1 MQLPRNSPIVWLVA
15 GAFFMENLD
24 ATVVVTAVPE
34 MARSFHVDPV
44 DINIGI
50 TAYVLTLAVL
60 IPISGWMTDRFGA
73 RTIFGSAIAIFTVG
87 SALCG
92 FSTSLTAYT
101 LARILQGVGGAMMVP
116 VGRLV
121 VLRATEKHHLIS
133 AIATI
138 TWPGLAA
145 PVLGPPL
152 GGFITYYFSWQW
164 IFFLNIP
171 LGLIALPIAL
181 RLVPPGRTETGK
193 PFDGVGFLL
202 TGAACVSTIY
212 SIEVLS
218 RGATAW
224 HAALPWV
231 VAALIFAPA
240 AIVHARRHANPMLD
254 FWGMRF
260 RSFAVSIAGGSLFR
274 VSNGALPFILPL
286 LFQLQF
292 QLNPVESGSLVLAV
306 FAGNLLMKLGTTA
319 VLRRFTFK
327 TTMIVNGILNA
338 AGIMGCALLTPNTP
352 VVLTA
357 ALLFFSGMTRSMQ
370 FTTISTLAF
379 ADIPPDR
386 MSAANSLTSIVLQ
399 ATMGMGIAFGAALL
413 RVGGLVH
420 QDPPGSFSLF
430 AFQMTFVVIGA
441 LTLFSVLDVLK
452 LPSDAGNNIR
462 LRKLAPQQAAEPKA
476 AE

>member
-1 MQLPRNSPIVWLVA
+1 
-15 GAFFMENLD
+15 
-24 ATVVVTAVPE
+24 
-34 MARSFHVDPV
+34 
-44 DINIGI
+44 
-50 TAYVLTLAVL
+50 
-60 IPISGWMTDRFGA
+60 
-73 RTIFGSAIAIFTVG
+73 
-87 SALCG
+87 
-92 FSTSLTAYT
+92 
-101 LARILQGVGGAMMVP
+101 
-116 VGRLV
+116 
-121 VLRATEKHHLIS
+121 
-133 AIATI
+133 
-138 TWPGLAA
+138 
-145 PVLGPPL
+145 
-152 GGFITYYFSWQW
+152 
-164 IFFLNIP
+164 
-171 LGLIALPIAL
+171 
-181 RLVPPGRTETGK
+181 
-193 PFDGVGFLL
+193 
-202 TGAACVSTIY
+202 
-212 SIEVLS
+212 
-218 RGATAW
+218 
-224 HAALPWV
+224 
-231 VAALIFAPA
+231 
-240 AIVHARRHANPMLD
+240 MLD

-420 QDPPGSFSLF
+420 QDPPGTFSLF
-430 AFQMTFVVIGA
+430 AFQMTFVVIGV

-452 LPSDAGNNIR
+452 LPPDAGNNIR
-462 LRKLAPQQAAEPKA
+462 LRKLAPQQAAEPNA

>member
-1 MQLPRNSPIVWLVA
+1 MQFPRSSPLVWLVA
-15 GAFFMENLD
+15 SAFFMENLD
-24 ATVVVTAVPE
+24 ATVVVTALPQ
-34 MARSFHVDPV
+34 MAQSFGVDPV

-60 IPISGWMTDRFGA
+60 IPISGWMVDRFGA
-73 RTIFGSAIAIFTVG
+73 RVIFVSAIAIFTIG

-92 FSTSLTAYT
+92 LSTSLTAYT
-101 LARILQGVGGAMMVP
+101 LARILQGAGGAMMVP

-121 VLRATEKHHLIS
+121 VLRSTEKHHLIS

-171 LGLIALPIAL
+171 LGLIALPFAL
-181 RLVPPGRTETGK
+181 RLIPPGRTETGK

-202 TGAACVSTIY
+202 TGAACVSVIY
-212 SIEVLS
+212 SIEMLS
-218 RGATAW
+218 RSLASW

-231 VAALIFAPA
+231 VAAVIFVPA
-240 AIVHARRHANPMLD
+240 AILHARRHAHPMLD
-254 FWGMRF
+254 FWAMRY
-260 RSFAVSIAGGSLFR
+260 RSFSVSITGGSLFR

-292 QLNPVESGSLVLAV
+292 GLNPIESGSLVLAV
-306 FAGNLLMKLGTTA
+306 FAGNLLMKIGTTA

-327 TTMIVNGILNA
+327 KTMIVNGILNA
-338 AGIMGCALLTPNTP
+338 AGILGCALLTPATP
-352 VVLTA
+352 FVLTA

-379 ADIPPDR
+379 ADIPPER

-399 ATMGMGIAFGAALL
+399 ATMGTGIAFGAALL
-413 RVGGLVH
+413 RVGSLLH
-420 QDPPGSFSLF
+420 EDPPGTFSLF

-452 LPSDAGNNIR
+452 LSPDAGDNIR
-462 LRKLAPQQAAEPKA
+462 LRKLAPQPAAKPGSE
-476 AE
+476 